1 MYGHGG
7 INEKVKFSETLH
19 GIIQQTAFG
28 EIPLNVVG
36 KVNCSRDKTCLV
48 K

>member
-1 MYGHGG
+1 MG
-7 INEKVKFSETLH
+7 INEKLQFSKTLH
-19 GIIQQTAFG
+19 GIIIQQTASG

-36 KVNCSRDKTCLV
+36 KVYCSRDKTCLV